1 LLDLKKSGA
10 TDVVLENAET
20 SLQLG
25 SILLRGL
32 GVMSDDVSFLSTLV
46 RNSMEVQA
54 QEALKDIGNKE
65 VDIMKPLQVRV
76 SDLVDG
82 NGNSSR
88 MIAKEQS
95 LSLSSRPDLE
105 IIKPPVGNWIPDMN
119 VEKDQPGYDF
129 DGIDSADGVTYCLME
144 SDDGSDEASGASKE
158 MIDQSA

>member
-1 LLDLKKSGA
+1 
-10 TDVVLENAET
+10 
-20 SLQLG
+20 
-25 SILLRGL
+25 
-32 GVMSDDVSFLSTLV
+32 M
-46 RNSMEVQA
+46 
-54 QEALKDIGNKE
+54 
-65 VDIMKPLQVRV
+65 
-76 SDLVDG
+76 DG

-129 DGIDSADGVTYCLME
+129 DEIDSADGVTYCLME